1 MEAFKWFMFLF
12 ALAIII
18 LLGVIYH
25 QMTQKC
31 DVYNIAIGREAKDHT
46 VDVQYVRIC
55 KDDLSS
61 LADIIESTNQK
72 LSYE

>member
-1 MEAFKWFMFLF
+1 MKAFLVLV
-12 ALAIII
+12 ALAAVI
-18 LLGVIYH
+18 LLAGIYH